1 MMLVKIPEY
10 IQSIEPY
17 KPGKPI
23 EELARE
29 HGIEHAIKLASNE
42 NPLGPSPMAVQAIAL
57 ALSRLHRY
65 PDGRGYELTV
75 KLSSRLGFSPD
86 HFVLGN
92 GSDDLIGMLTRA
104 LLQPG
109 DEVIIPTPSFLMYE
123 INVKSAGAIPIH
135 VPLRSLAING
145 SDLLERVTSR
155 TRMIFICNPNNPTG
169 TVMSRSNFETFI
181 EALPP
186 GIVVVVDEAYMEF
199 VRDPTCVN
207 SMEFIHGDRPV
218 VALRTFSKAY
228 GLAGLRIGYGVMA
241 PELAGILHRIRQ
253 PFNASLLAQAGAVA
267 ALEDE
272 AFLNK
277 TVQTVHEGLDYLY
290 TELER
295 IGVRY
300 FPTQANF
307 FLIDAGQDADMVF
320 ENMLKKGVI
329 IRSMSSYGYPEYIR
343 VNTGLAAE
351 NKQLVA
357 ALEQV
362 L

>member
-1 MMLVKIPEY
+1 MLVKIPEY

-42 NPLGPSPMAVQAIAL
+42 NPLGPSPLAVQAISH
-57 ALSRLHRY
+57 ALSSLHRY
-65 PDGRGYELTV
+65 PDGRGYELTA
-75 KLSSRLGFSPD
+75 KLSSRLGFPPD

-123 INVKSAGAIPIH
+123 INAKSAGAIPIH
-135 VPLRSLAING
+135 VPLRSLAIHG
-145 SDLLERVTSR
+145 SELLERVTSR

-169 TVMSRSNFETFI
+169 TVMSRRDFELFL

-186 GIVVVVDEAYMEF
+186 GIVVVLDEAYMEF
-199 VRDPTCVN
+199 VRDPNCVN
-207 SMEFIHGDRPV
+207 SMEFIHGGRPV

-253 PFNASLLAQAGAVA
+253 PFNASLLAQAGAAA

-272 AFLNK
+272 AFLIK

-290 TELER
+290 TELDR

-307 FLIDAGQDADMVF
+307 FLIDAGQDADVVF
-320 ENMLKKGVI
+320 QNMLKKGVI

-343 VNTGLAAE
+343 VNTGIAEE
-351 NKQLVA
+351 NKRLIE

>member
-1 MMLVKIPEY
+1 MMIVKIPEY

-17 KPGKPI
+17 KPGKPV

-29 HGIEHAIKLASNE
+29 YGIQHAIKLASNE
-42 NPLGPSPMAVQAIAL
+42 NPLGPSPMAVQAISL
-57 ALSRLHRY
+57 ALSNLHRY
-65 PDGRGYELTV
+65 PDGRGHDLTG
-75 KLSSRLGFSPD
+75 KLSCRLGFSPD

-109 DEVIIPTPSFLMYE
+109 DEAIIPKPSFLMYE
-123 INVKSAGAIPIH
+123 IDVRSAGAIPVH
-135 VPLRSLAING
+135 VPLRSLAICAK
-145 SDLLERVTSR
+145 DILERVTSR

-169 TVMSRSNFETFI
+169 TVMSHNDFKSFI
-181 EALPP
+181 EALPL

-199 VRDPTCVN
+199 VRDPDCVN

-228 GLAGLRIGYGVMA
+228 GLAGLRIGYGIMA

-253 PFNASLLAQAGAVA
+253 PFNASLLAQVGAIA

-277 TVQTVHEGLDYLY
+277 TIQAVHEGLNYLY
-290 TELER
+290 VELDR
-295 IGVRY
+295 IGIRY

-307 FLIDAGQDADMVF
+307 FLIDAGRNADMVF
-320 ENMLKKGVI
+320 ENMLRKGVI
-329 IRSMSSYGYPEYIR
+329 VRSMSSYGYPEYIR
-343 VNTGLAAE
+343 VNTGLPEE
-351 NKQLVA
+351 NKRLIQ

>member
-1 MMLVKIPEY
+1 MMIVKIPEY

-23 EELARE
+23 DELARE
-29 HGIEHAIKLASNE
+29 YGIQRAIKLASNE
-42 NPLGPSPMAVQAIAL
+42 NPLGPSPMAVQAITL
-57 ALSRLHRY
+57 ALSSLHRY
-65 PDGRGYELTV
+65 PDGRGHDLTV
-75 KLSSRLGFSPD
+75 KLSARLGFSPE

-109 DEVIIPTPSFLMYE
+109 DEAIIPVPSFLMYD
-123 INVKSAGAIPIH
+123 IDVRSAGAVPIH
-135 VPLRSLAING
+135 VPLRSLAICAK
-145 SDLLERVTSR
+145 DLLERVTSR
-155 TRMIFICNPNNPTG
+155 TRMVFICNPNNPTG
-169 TVMSRSNFETFI
+169 TVMSRNDFETFI
-181 EALPP
+181 GSLPP

-199 VRDPTCVN
+199 VRDPDCFKST
-207 SMEFIHGDRPV
+207 EYIQGDKPV
-218 VALRTFSKAY
+218 VVLRTFSKAY
-228 GLAGLRIGYGVMA
+228 GLAGLRIGYGIMA

-272 AFLNK
+272 GFLYK

-290 TELER
+290 AELDR
-295 IGVRY
+295 IGIRY

-307 FLIDAGQDADMVF
+307 FLIDAGQDADVVF

-329 IRSMSSYGYPEYIR
+329 VRSMSSYGYPEYIR
-343 VNTGLAAE
+343 INTGLPEE
-351 NKQLVA
+351 NKRLVQA
-357 ALEQV
+357 IEQV